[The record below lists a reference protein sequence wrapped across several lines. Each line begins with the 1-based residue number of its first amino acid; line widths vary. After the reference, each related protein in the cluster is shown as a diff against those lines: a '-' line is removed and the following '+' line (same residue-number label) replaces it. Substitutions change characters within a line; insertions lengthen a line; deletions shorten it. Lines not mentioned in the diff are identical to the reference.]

1 MHVVRAQMTVSEPV
15 YGACEKRGGEADEQ
29 AFYAAQQ
36 SDDELESDS
45 PPLVPL
51 ESIIRQ
57 RKAGAFLLCAMFSM
71 SALTTLVAMTGVYGS
86 NSSGE
91 HLLETDLRRRDR
103 LSYRTASGAVA
114 TIDTYLYDASPGAP
128 PPEPALR
135 MHAAWLAGE
144 AALQHGGD
152 TEPAPVPAEPSE
164 TAESGGHAGTAHARH
179 HVDGHHAG
187 GAPAGDGISAR
198 QGGVAAAAPSDHG
211 GHAYRHHA
219 DFPSI
224 GGGSARQEAVAQ
236 GTATAPHRAFSGN
249 SSSAAIEP
257 STQPIS

>member
-1 MHVVRAQMTVSEPV
+1 MTVSEPV
-15 YGACEKRGGEADEQ
+15 YGACEKRRGDEQ

-36 SDDELESDS
+36 PDDELESDA
-45 PPLVPL
+45 PPPVPL

-71 SALTTLVAMTGVYGS
+71 SALTALVAMTGVYGS

-114 TIDTYLYDASPGAP
+114 TIDTYLYDASLGAP
-128 PPEPALR
+128 PPEPASR
-135 MHAAWLAGE
+135 VHAAWLAAE

-164 TAESGGHAGTAHARH
+164 PAESGGHAGTAHARH

-187 GAPAGDGISAR
+187 GTTPAGDGISAR

-211 GHAYRHHA
+211 GHAYRHHT
-219 DFPSI
+219 DFPFI
-224 GGGSARQEAVAQ
+224 GGGSARQAAVAQ
-236 GTATAPHRAFSGN
+236 GTATAAHRAFSGN
-249 SSSAAIEP
+249 SSSAAREP